1 LCRFLCPEH
10 VNPAEF
16 LADLISVDYSSSET
30 VYSSQKRVHALVD
43 AFSQRSSSVLYATPL
58 GMKGETKN
66 GMRLRRKAIVER
78 KDGWWRQFFLLLK
91 RAWMQV
97 SSYALSEELFL

>member
-1 LCRFLCPEH
+1 

-58 GMKGETKN
+58 SMKEETKN
-66 GMRLRRKAIVER
+66 GMRPRRKAIVER
-78 KDGWWRQFFLLLK
+78 TDGWWRQFFLLLK

-97 SSYALSEELFL
+97 FSYA